1 MRYLTVKEIRAVAIT
16 HLGAYQVR
24 DEGQIEYLVD
34 VVSRKI
40 FGVEQ
45 YPTLTQK
52 AAVYAHHIITGHPF
66 WDGNK
71 RIGMNCAT
79 IFLEIN
85 GRCISEDAK
94 DSMIDLGFKIAKNE
108 ITDIETI
115 AEHIQS
121 WLL

>member
-1 MRYLTVKEIRAVAIT
+1 MRCLTVKEIMDVAMANLDIY
-16 HLGAYQVR
+16 HIR
-24 DEGQIEYLVD
+24 DANQLEYLVD
-34 VVSRKI
+34 VVKHKI

-45 YPTLTQK
+45 YPTLTLK

-71 RIGMNCAT
+71 RIGINCAT
-79 IFLEIN
+79 AFLELN
-85 GRCISEDAK
+85 GCCIREDAK
-94 DSMIDLGFKIAKNE
+94 DSMISLGFKIAKKD

-121 WLL
+121 WIL